1 MAECVNFT
9 FFTGLFSDKVSYFIQ
24 WQYLCRPGEKFS
36 IMAEDKE
43 LDEQST
49 QEVKDEV
56 TQEQTDEN
64 VQTEEKKE
72 LTPEEK
78 YADLNDRFIRLYAEF
93 DNFRKR
99 TNKER
104 IDLIN
109 SASAGVM
116 KDMLTIID
124 DFERA
129 IQNNENVEDIQA
141 VKEGFQ
147 LIYQKFKGILESKG
161 LKAMNSK
168 GEAFDSELHEA
179 IANIPAPTED
189 DKGKVV
195 DDVEKGYYLNDKV
208 IRFAKV
214 VVGQ

>member
-1 MAECVNFT
+1 MA
-9 FFTGLFSDKVSYFIQ
+9 VSLSARSKKK
-24 WQYLCRPGEKFS
+24 W

-43 LDEQST
+43 LDEQAN
-49 QEVKDEV
+49 QEVKDEGTEERV
-56 TQEQTDEN
+56 EETTL
-64 VQTEEKKE
+64 TEEKKE
-72 LTPEEK
+72 LTCEEK
-78 YADLNDRFIRLYAEF
+78 YAELNDRFIRLYAEF

-116 KDMLTIID
+116 KDMLTILD

-129 IQNNENVEDIQA
+129 ILNNENVEDIQA

-161 LKAMNSK
+161 LKPMAAK
-168 GEAFDSELHEA
+168 GEPFDSELHEA
-179 IANIPAPTED
+179 IANIPAPTEE

-195 DDVEKGYYLNDKV
+195 DDVEKGYYLNEKV